1 MKRKIKF
8 EFELEQDEYDALQ
21 AEAELNKV
29 NSVESWLE
37 ILIAREIVSLQTEFD
52 PILSEEELREFQH
65 RYGEEDWIDDLD
77 LEIPF

>member
-1 MKRKIKF
+1 MKRKIKL

-21 AEAELNKV
+21 AEAALHNV

-37 ILIAREIVSLQTEFD
+37 ILVAKEVIGLQTEFD

-65 RYGEEDWIDDLD
+65 RYGEEDWIDEIDP
-77 LEIPF
+77 EIPF